1 MAPMKNCP
9 DCLSEVPDGAE
20 VCCHCGERIE
30 GKRCPACGARN
41 WEEATVCRWCGHT
54 YESRSVVSLSF
65 DPFTVKAEPL
75 PTLLQRGRLLAQSIT
90 LTREKIIVSTP
101 GPFNLSKREE
111 EIPWRKVAG
120 FDYRSGIFWDQV
132 KIETRGQSSARMT
145 CMAKADGQRIR
156 DVLQQ
161 LET

>member
-1 MAPMKNCP
+1 MKTCP
-9 DCLSEVPDGAE
+9 DCLSDVPDNAE
-20 VCCHCGERIE
+20 VCRHCGERIE

-41 WEEATVCRWCGHT
+41 WNEATTCRWCGHA
-54 YESRSVVSLSF
+54 YQGGPVNLSF
-65 DPFTVKAEPL
+65 EPFTVTAEQL
-75 PTLLQRGRLLAQSIT
+75 PTLLQRGRLLVQSIT

-101 GPFNLSKREE
+101 GPFNLSKKEE

-132 KIETRGQSSARMT
+132 KIETRGQSSSRMM
-145 CMAKADGQRIR
+145 CLKKADGQRIR